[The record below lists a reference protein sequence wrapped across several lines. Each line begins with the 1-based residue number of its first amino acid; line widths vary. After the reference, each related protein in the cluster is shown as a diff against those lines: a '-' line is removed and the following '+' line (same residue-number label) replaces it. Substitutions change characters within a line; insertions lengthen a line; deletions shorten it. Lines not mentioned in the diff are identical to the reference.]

1 MIVQKWHIHS
11 VESALWI
18 WLFSQAGDVLHNP
31 PQMMGS
37 SGRPMIMREKQCPPT
52 EGCVAELGSL
62 VSLQYFQLW
71 YVYWDIMILQMKEN
85 LEYVQETEYTTQP
98 NTSKDNA
105 ADWTQRKR
113 LWDSGYTLGWLWLHS
128 WFSVAILQ

>member
-1 MIVQKWHIHS
+1 
-11 VESALWI
+11 
-18 WLFSQAGDVLHNP
+18 
-31 PQMMGS
+31 
-37 SGRPMIMREKQCPPT
+37 MIMREKQCPPT

-62 VSLQYFQLW
+62 VSLQCFQLW

-105 ADWTQRKR
+105 AD
-113 LWDSGYTLGWLWLHS
+113 
-128 WFSVAILQ
+128 